1 MKPMGKKMFKNKG
14 IPQENE
20 FGSQLKSF
28 MGSVSLAGVQWIIDC
43 RHWAA
48 RQVWVLVVLAALTL
62 TGLRMK
68 PGLCFF
74 LIHIILNQVFLL
86 N

>member
-1 MKPMGKKMFKNKG
+1 MKPMGKKMSKNKSVH
-14 IPQENE
+14 QENQ
-20 FGSQLKSF
+20 FGAQLKSF
-28 MGSVSLAGVQWIIDC
+28 MGSVSLAGVHWIIDC